1 MDKKFFLAFVLI
13 FVVSM
18 VLGFV
23 THAWALADEYEA
35 TGLFRLP
42 AEQEGLFPWMLLA
55 HVILSWAF
63 VAVYKRGRED
73 RPWVGQGIRFGI
85 LLALLF
91 PVPLYMIYYTVQPMP
106 EMLVFRQ
113 ASYETVNMVILGLVV
128 AWVYR

>member
-1 MDKKFFLAFVLI
+1 MDKKFFLAFILI
-13 FVVSM
+13 FVISL

-23 THAWALADEYEA
+23 THGWALADEYEA

-55 HVILSWAF
+55 HVILSYAF
-63 VAVYKRGRED
+63 VAVYKRGLEERA
-73 RPWVGQGIRFGI
+73 WVGQGIRFGI
-85 LLALLF
+85 LLALLI
-91 PVPLYMIYYTVQPMP
+91 PIPMYMIYYTVQPMP

-113 ASYETVNMVILGLVV
+113 ASYETVNVVILGLVV